1 MNTSTRSASAI
12 GRPRAFTLVELLVV
26 IAIIGTLVGLLLPAV
41 QAAREAARRTSC
53 TNNMRQI
60 GLSFHNYVTAYNR
73 LPNSRPVAK
82 TTPASVMSWPVLVLD
97 YFEEGSLSRL
107 YDKTV
112 PWNAGTNATTGETVG
127 VSQKRFASRV
137 FRHRVAV
144 EFQTQPGA

>member
-1 MNTSTRSASAI
+1 MLTSPRSAATVA
-12 GRPRAFTLVELLVV
+12 RPRGFTLVELLVV

-41 QAAREAARRTSC
+41 QSAREAARRTSC

-60 GLSFHNYVTAYNR
+60 GLSFQNYATAFNK

-97 YFEEGSLSRL
+97 YFEEGSLARL

-112 PWNAGTNATTGETVG
+112 PWNAGNNAVAGTTVIPLF
-127 VSQKRFASRV
+127 VCPSA
-137 FRHRVAV
+137 
-144 EFQTQPGA
+144 PGSARLAPTRRSTGR